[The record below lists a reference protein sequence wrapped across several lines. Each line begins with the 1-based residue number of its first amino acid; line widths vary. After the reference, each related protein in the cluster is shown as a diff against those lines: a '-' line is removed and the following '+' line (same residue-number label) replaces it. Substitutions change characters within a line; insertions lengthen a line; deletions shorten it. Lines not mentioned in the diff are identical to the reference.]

1 MGIAYLRLGGVCGGR
16 HHFENTLAGW
26 HITMRDAG
34 QRHRGVKMSIEST
47 TAGFEVLEPRTLPT
61 NGLGPTGLGFT
72 RRRKPQ
78 IIPADQREQSLPV
91 EFLAPSPYQ
100 LRRIFNEDD
109 IAELAASVRERG
121 VLQPILVRPHP
132 TRPDHYEI
140 VAGERRWRA
149 AQAAQLDEVPVI
161 IRDLSDEGVLEI
173 ALVENIQ
180 RADLNPLEEASG
192 YTRLIDEF
200 DHTQESLAKVVGKSR
215 SRVANTLRLLTLP
228 DAVRQLMDQGK
239 LSAGH
244 ARALIG
250 ADDPAGLATK
260 IVKSGLSVR
269 QTEAL
274 VKREK
279 SPRKSAQSTA
289 PRIKPDT
296 SALERS
302 VSDRLGLKVKIEIR
316 GENVGG
322 RVVFHYDNFDQLE
335 EIIRR
340 LGLMQDL

>member
-1 MGIAYLRLGGVCGGR
+1 MTDQKPQGRELGRGLSALLGD
-16 HHFENTLAGW
+16 
-26 HITMRDAG
+26 DA
-34 QRHRGVKMSIEST
+34 VK
-47 TAGFEVLEPRTLPT
+47 
-61 NGLGPTGLGFT
+61 
-72 RRRKPQ
+72 KPQ
-78 IIPADQREQSLPV
+78 IIPADQRGQSLPV
-91 EFLAPSPYQ
+91 EFLTPSPYQ
-100 LRRIFNEDD
+100 PRRIFNEDD
-109 IAELAASVRERG
+109 IRELAASVRERG
-121 VLQPILVRPHP
+121 VLQPILVRPNP

-149 AQAAQLDEVPVI
+149 AQAAQLHEVPVI

-180 RADLNPLEEASG
+180 RADLYPLEEASG
-192 YTRLIDEF
+192 YQRLIDEF

-215 SRVANTLRLLTLP
+215 SHVANILRLLTLP
-228 DAVRQLMDQGK
+228 DAVQQLMDQGK

-250 ADDPAGLATK
+250 ADDPAGLAAK
-260 IVKSGLSVR
+260 IVKSSLSVR

-279 SPRKSAQSTA
+279 SPRKSAHSTA
-289 PRIKPDT
+289 PRIIPDT

-322 RVVFHYDNFDQLE
+322 RVIFHYDNFDQLE